1 MENEMENKRTK
12 ISRINDRVSR
22 AFRENNDCAVLA
34 LANAQEIDYRQAH
47 NIIRKECDRVNKDGT
62 SSSKL
67 FAYYSRTFEY
77 GSSRFR
83 GYQRMIEE
91 SGKHK
96 EPNQKAKTISSFCK
110 EFPSGNWVVSI
121 NGHVL
126 AVVDGVPQ
134 DWTNRNNRHRVEAYW
149 KVK

>member
-1 MENEMENKRTK
+1 MENKMRDRRTK

-34 LANAQEIDYRQAH
+34 LANSKEIDYRKAH
-47 NIIRKECDRVNKDGT
+47 NIIRKECDRKNGDGT
-62 SSSKL
+62 LTRKL

-77 GSSRFR
+77 GSSRFEF
-83 GYQRMIEE
+83 YQEMIEE

-96 EPNQKAKTISSFCK
+96 EPNQKAKTINSFCK
-110 EFPSGNWVVSI
+110 EFPNGNWVVSV